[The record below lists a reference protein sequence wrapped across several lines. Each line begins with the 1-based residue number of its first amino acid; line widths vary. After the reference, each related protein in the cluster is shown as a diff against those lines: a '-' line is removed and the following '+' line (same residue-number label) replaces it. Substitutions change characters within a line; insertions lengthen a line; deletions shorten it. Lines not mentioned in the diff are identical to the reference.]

1 MKRGL
6 FHGVLQAA
14 VLASGLGAA
23 GCMPKVNVHEA
34 PEFEARAPTSFAWV
48 TDELIL
54 IQFGAPQPMIR
65 NEANER
71 LIREAVDREL
81 AAKGYEKTTATEA
94 DILVA
99 FSVGVRVR
107 YRMEGVDLASGPG
120 ETQTKGTLNI
130 YALDRQVHKEVWHG
144 DATRWLGK
152 SEEPRDVVDRA
163 VSRILEA
170 FPVAAP
176 STD

>member
-1 MKRGL
+1 MRKRL

-54 IQFGAPQPMIR
+54 IQFGAPQPAIR
-65 NEANER
+65 NEANEI

-81 AAKGYEKTTATEA
+81 AAKGYERTTAAEA
-94 DILVA
+94 DLLLA

-107 YRMEGVDLASGPG
+107 YRMEGADLANGPG

-130 YALDRQVHKEVWHG
+130 YALDRQAHKEVWHG
-144 DATRWLGK
+144 NATRWLGK
-152 SEEPRDVVDRA
+152 SEEPKDVVDRA
-163 VSRILEA
+163 VGRILET
-170 FPVAAP
+170 FPAAAP
-176 STD
+176 SSD